1 MLETQLSPVYN
12 LFAMIVKLSH
22 PLISACVLL
31 AFFALVM
38 AANEQFAGID
48 FSILPAFFL
57 LSQSQSAIMALGAD
71 DLPESSVVPPPSG
84 VIPRAQPERRA
95 APAWLRSR
103 AAPGGAPSAGF
114 VAVPA
119 CGLHETFRGAR
130 VIS

>member
-1 MLETQLSPVYN
+1 MIAKLPHPLMSVYA
-12 LFAMIVKLSH
+12 LFAV
-22 PLISACVLL
+22 
-31 AFFALVM
+31 VM
-38 AANEQFAGID
+38 AAHEQFAGID

-71 DLPESSVVPPPSG
+71 ELPESSIVPPPSG
-84 VIPRAQPERRA
+84 VIPRTQPERRA
-95 APAWLRSR
+95 APAWLRSS
-103 AAPGGAPSAGF
+103 ASLSAPSAGF